1 MLVATGLLS
10 VLYVALAIRFG
21 LRIGSSDLNASA
33 RGFFVSALSATIV
46 LYSIAVIQAV
56 VQRNRAGA
64 LTDLGNFRSDVNLD
78 GLINSGDSIIVRKN
92 SGTGLAPAP
101 AGDPITK

>member
-1 MLVATGLLS
+1 MLTKHDRSEGRSVAVFVATGLLS
-10 VLYVALAIRFG
+10 VLYAALAIRFG

-56 VQRNRAGA
+56 VQRDRPGA
-64 LTDLGNFRSDVNLD
+64 LIPVC
-78 GLINSGDSIIVRKN
+78 
-92 SGTGLAPAP
+92 LAAVFGSFVCVIFFGP
-101 AGDPITK
+101 